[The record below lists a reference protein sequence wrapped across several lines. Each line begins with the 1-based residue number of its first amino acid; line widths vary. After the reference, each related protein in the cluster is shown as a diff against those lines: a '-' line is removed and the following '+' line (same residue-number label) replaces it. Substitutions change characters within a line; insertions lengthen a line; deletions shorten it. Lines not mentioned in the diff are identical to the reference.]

1 MTRHLK
7 NWRIDMTKEEAKEFY
22 PILQAYAE
30 GKVIECRTKP
40 GTISTSIPN
49 EWTEMKEIGFW
60 NGIEYRIKPELKY
73 RPFKD
78 AEECW
83 QEMLK
88 HQPFGWIK
96 GKEDEYHTFITTVD
110 NNDEMSLSGNN
121 GWSFLGIMN
130 NYTFADGTPFGMK
143 VEE

>member
-1 MTRHLK
+1 MNRKT
-7 NWRIDMTKEEAKEFY
+7 AKY
-22 PILQAYAE
+22 LLPIIKAFSE
-30 GKVIECRTKP
+30 GKCVETKTSSGWISIE
-40 GTISTSIPN
+40 N
-49 EWTEMKEIGFW
+49 MGFVG
-60 NGIEYRIKPELKY
+60 NPLQYRIKPEPKY

-83 QEMLK
+83 QELLK

-110 NNDEMSLSGNN
+110 NNDEMSLSGNS

-143 VEE
+143 EED

>member
-1 MTRHLK
+1 MDR
-7 NWRIDMTKEEAKEFY
+7 NQAKEFY
-22 PILQAYAE
+22 PILQAFAE
-30 GKVIECRTKP
+30 GKVIEFKTKP

-49 EWTEMKEIGFW
+49 EWTEMEEIRFW
-60 NGIEYRIKPELKY
+60 SNVEYRIKPEPKY

-96 GKEDEYHTFITTVD
+96 GKGDEYHTFITTVD
-110 NNDEMSLSGNN
+110 NNDAMSLSGNS
-121 GWSFLGIMN
+121 GWSFFDIMN
-130 NYTFADGTPFGMK
+130 IYTFADGTPFGMK
-143 VEE
+143 EEE

>member
-1 MTRHLK
+1 MDR
-7 NWRIDMTKEEAKEFY
+7 NQAKEFY
-22 PILQAYAE
+22 PILQAFAE
-30 GKVIECRTKP
+30 GKVIEFKTKP

-49 EWTEMKEIGFW
+49 EWTEMEEIRFW
-60 NGIEYRIKPELKY
+60 SNVEYRIKPEPKY

-83 QEMLK
+83 KERLK

-110 NNDEMSLSGNN
+110 NNDAMSLSGNS
-121 GWSFLGIMN
+121 GWSFFDIMN
-130 NYTFADGTPFGMK
+130 IYTFADGTPFGMK
-143 VEE
+143 DEE

>member
-1 MTRHLK
+1 
-7 NWRIDMTKEEAKEFY
+7 MTKEEAKEFY

-30 GKVIECRTKP
+30 GEIIECRTKP
-40 GTISTSIPN
+40 GTISAGIPN
-49 EWTEMKEIGFW
+49 EWTEIKEIGFW
-60 NGIEYRIKPELKY
+60 NGIEYRIKPDQKY

-83 QEMLK
+83 KEMQK
-88 HQPFGWIK
+88 HHPFGWIK

-110 NNDEMSLSGNN
+110 NNDEMSLSGNS

-143 VEE
+143 EEE

>member
-1 MTRHLK
+1 MDR
-7 NWRIDMTKEEAKEFY
+7 NQAKEFY
-22 PILQAYAE
+22 PILQAFAE
-30 GKVIECRTKP
+30 GKVIEFKTKP

-49 EWTEMKEIGFW
+49 EWTEMEEIRFW
-60 NGIEYRIKPELKY
+60 SNVEYRIKPEPKY

-110 NNDEMSLSGNN
+110 NNNEMSLSGNS
-121 GWSFLGIMN
+121 GWSFIGIMN

-143 VEE
+143 EEE

>member
-1 MTRHLK
+1 MGR
-7 NWRIDMTKEEAKEFY
+7 NQAKEFY
-22 PILQAYAE
+22 PILQAFAE
-30 GKVIECRTKP
+30 GKVIEFKTKP

-49 EWTEMKEIGFW
+49 EWTEMEEIRFW
-60 NGIEYRIKPELKY
+60 SNVEYRIKPEPKY

>member
-1 MTRHLK
+1 MTR
-7 NWRIDMTKEEAKEFY
+7 EEAKELM
-22 PILQAYAE
+22 PVIQAFAE
-30 GKVIECRTKP
+30 GEIIECRTKP
-40 GTISTSIPN
+40 GTISAGIPN

-60 NGIEYRIKPELKY
+60 NGIEYRIKPEPKY

-110 NNDEMSLSGNN
+110 NNDEMSLSGNS

-130 NYTFADGTPFGMK
+130 NYIFADGTPFGMK
-143 VEE
+143 EEK

>member
-1 MTRHLK
+1 MTRQEVKQLL
-7 NWRIDMTKEEAKEFY
+7 
-22 PILQAYAE
+22 PILVAYAE
-30 GKVIECRTKP
+30 GKVIECRTKI

-60 NGIEYRIKPELKY
+60 NGIEYRIKPDPKY

-88 HQPFGWIK
+88 HQPFGWVK
-96 GKEDEYHTFITTVD
+96 CKEDGSLGLITLIISEENIFI
-110 NNDEMSLSGNN
+110 N
-121 GWSFLGIMN
+121 GIGCNSERTMRG
-130 NYTFADGTPFGMK
+130 YTFADGTPFGVK